1 MNAKD
6 FFTPFKVG
14 LLVIVGLAATFV
26 MITRFTGDGGGAG
39 SEYVELYVMFD
50 DVTGLAKRSR
60 ISMSGIPVGEIADI
74 KLDGKRARVDILVRS
89 DLTIYEGIEDSLT
102 LKRRDDSGQTV
113 TVEIPYY
120 KNGAT
125 VAKKSA
131 SLIGD
136 YYLELTPGTE
146 GSTLSEGGQIRNVN
160 EGVSVEEIFRK
171 LNNITG
177 DIEQVT
183 ASLAAVLGGEDGQ
196 KGLQKMLTDTQEILS
211 TTRDFVVESKPKFD
225 AVVDDAKVV
234 SGNLARLSVT
244 GTESID
250 IILADA
256 QEVVRDVKSVTQE
269 VKFIVGQSSGDVQAG
284 LGSIAGTL
292 LRLQSTLDSLNYSLQ
307 NVQDITDKV
316 NEGEGTLGALVNDP
330 TIADKTSQ
338 VLGDVSDV
346 TDTIGRLRTV
356 VSFRSEYHLNNGQ
369 LKSIVGLKLQPRRN
383 KYYLIEIVDAYRGLR
398 ANSTEI
404 VRDEDGNEIDTIQ
417 RTTISDDYKLSI
429 QYAIGNN
436 LTDWL
441 AWYFR
446 FGVIE
451 SRGGI
456 GGNLVFFEDR
466 SLELQADLYEFDE
479 GRNPRLRVFGSYNV
493 FPNLYLF
500 GGIDDALNDYDP
512 ALPLFGRQFTLGLG
526 FALDDRDLKGLFT
539 VSGVPT
545 P

>member
-14 LLVIVGLAATFV
+14 LLVLVGLAATFV

-39 SEYVELYVMFD
+39 SDYIGIYVMFD

-60 ISMSGIPVGEIADI
+60 VSMSGIPVGEIADI
-74 KLDGKRARVDILVRS
+74 KLEGKRARVDILVRS
-89 DLTIYEGIEDSLT
+89 DLALYEGISASRT
-102 LKRRDDSGQTV
+102 ISRRDDNGDTV
-113 TVEIPYY
+113 TVDLPYY
-120 KNGAT
+120 KNGAL
-125 VAKKSA
+125 VSKKSA

-146 GSTLSEGGQIRNVN
+146 GSTLSEGSQVRNVN

-196 KGLQKMLTDTQEILS
+196 KGLQQMLTDLQTILA
-211 TTRDFVVESKPKFD
+211 TTRSFIVDARPKFD
-225 AVVDDAKVV
+225 AVVDDANKI
-234 SGNLARLSVT
+234 SSNLARLSVT

-256 QEVVRDVKSVTQE
+256 QEVVRDVKGVTQE

-330 TIADKTSQ
+330 VIAEKAEQ
-338 VLGDVSDV
+338 VLTDVSDV

-356 VSFRSEYHLNNGQ
+356 VSFRSEYHLNAGQ
-369 LKSIVGLKLQPRRN
+369 LKSVVGLKLQPRRN

-398 ANSTEI
+398 SNSTEI
-404 VRDEDGNEIDTIQ
+404 VEGPNGPVETQ
-417 RTTISDDYKLSI
+417 KTTISDDYKLSV

-493 FPNLYLF
+493 FPNIYAF

-512 ALPLFGRQFTLGLG
+512 ALPLFGRNFTLGLG
-526 FALDDRDLKGLFT
+526 FSLDDRDLKGLFT